1 MEVRAGQMY
10 ERMHKDKRLRST
22 LPPFIFRHL
31 RYLETDSRTGLIDKS
46 NFPSWFITWAM
57 RSLSTKERTSVVLQ
71 LEPHNA

>member
-1 MEVRAGQMY
+1 MAVRAGQMY

-22 LPPFIFRHL
+22 LPLFHL
-31 RYLETDSRTGLIDKS
+31 TGLIDKS

-71 LEPHNA
+71 PEPHNA